1 MNFQKSK
8 YRKVHK
14 PRKSKVV
21 FEQKRVLPGYG
32 TYALKVLLS
41 TRITFSQLDA
51 AKRTLKKVVKKNA
64 FLWQNVFADQPVTS
78 KPAEVRM
85 GKGKGSFSH
94 NVALVSCGTILFEI
108 GGPNLTDKLAKQA
121 IDQAAVKLGIPSK
134 FIRYIL
140 NKKN

>member
-1 MNFQKSK
+1 MF
-8 YRKVHK
+8 
-14 PRKSKVV
+14 
-21 FEQKRVLPGYG
+21 
-32 TYALKVLLS
+32 
-41 TRITFSQLDA
+41 
-51 AKRTLKKVVKKNA
+51 
-64 FLWQNVFADQPVTS
+64 FADQPVTS

-134 FIRYIL
+134 FIRYIS
-140 NKKN
+140 

>member
-64 FLWQNVFADQPVTS
+64 FLWQNVF
-78 KPAEVRM
+78 
-85 GKGKGSFSH
+85 
-94 NVALVSCGTILFEI
+94 C
-108 GGPNLTDKLAKQA
+108 
-121 IDQAAVKLGIPSK
+121 
-134 FIRYIL
+134 
-140 NKKN
+140 

>member
-14 PRKSKVV
+14 PRRSRVSC
-21 FEQKRVLPGYG
+21 EQKRVMPGYG
-32 TYALKVLLS
+32 TYALKILLS

-64 FLWQNVFADQPVTS
+64 FLWQNVFADRPATS

-85 GKGKGSFSH
+85 GKGKGNFSH
-94 NVALVSCGTILFEI
+94 NVAIVSCGTVVFEI
-108 GGPNLTDKLAKQA
+108 GGPNLTEKLAKQA
-121 IDQAAVKLGIPSK
+121 MLQASVKLGVPSK
-134 FIRYIL
+134 FVRYTA
-140 NKKN
+140 